1 MRVTHPIRPAACR
14 AALTVVA
21 SFVVLCGAL
30 SGSVAVAQ
38 DGSRNDAAAH
48 PVIAGTIELAEGDVL
63 LAARAGG
70 SRLAR
75 LGEPVYEGDTITT
88 FDKAE
93 LHLHMTD
100 GARFAVRENSRLT
113 ITSYIANGDEN
124 DRSLIDLARGAFRAV
139 TGWIGQFSLKAKTA
153 AGRDAYQ
160 VRTPLVTIG
169 VRGTDHEPTH
179 LLTGDP
185 RGEAGSYDR
194 VYSGKAVIQSPQ
206 GAIEVPPN
214 RAAFHS
220 ASGPRARPRM
230 LASVPGFFVARRH
243 EQQFVERSR
252 EGLRNLAQ
260 RRAARREAIRL
271 ERRDLR
277 SAPSIAPRAPQF
289 GAPPR
294 QETSPASREPNS
306 LPSSPRPERA
316 TNLSGRT
323 TPATPAGGLQ
333 LPTEPRPSV
342 APPAAAAPQPAVSS
356 SPPATADR
364 KRIDNPTPAP
374 GRPQNPGKQLQPL
387 VPYPAQEDASRRKF
401 VPDRPVSAPAERL
414 APARS
419 SPGESGQRAS
429 PVSTPRPATRQ
440 KPSAQQQGAAPN
452 GTASPKRSG
461 RAQTGPR
468 RRRRDSGH

>member
-153 AGRDAYQ
+153 AGRDAY
-160 VRTPLVTIG
+160 
-169 VRGTDHEPTH
+169 
-179 LLTGDP
+179 
-185 RGEAGSYDR
+185 
-194 VYSGKAVIQSPQ
+194 
-206 GAIEVPPN
+206 
-214 RAAFHS
+214 
-220 ASGPRARPRM
+220 
-230 LASVPGFFVARRH
+230 
-243 EQQFVERSR
+243 
-252 EGLRNLAQ
+252 
-260 RRAARREAIRL
+260 
-271 ERRDLR
+271 
-277 SAPSIAPRAPQF
+277 
-289 GAPPR
+289 
-294 QETSPASREPNS
+294 
-306 LPSSPRPERA
+306 
-316 TNLSGRT
+316 
-323 TPATPAGGLQ
+323 
-333 LPTEPRPSV
+333 
-342 APPAAAAPQPAVSS
+342 
-356 SPPATADR
+356 
-364 KRIDNPTPAP
+364 
-374 GRPQNPGKQLQPL
+374 
-387 VPYPAQEDASRRKF
+387 
-401 VPDRPVSAPAERL
+401 
-414 APARS
+414 
-419 SPGESGQRAS
+419 
-429 PVSTPRPATRQ
+429 
-440 KPSAQQQGAAPN
+440 
-452 GTASPKRSG
+452 
-461 RAQTGPR
+461 
-468 RRRRDSGH
+468 